1 MASFIAG
8 PGDHG
13 ESDDER
19 MTAAATA
26 VLQRR
31 LGGESHRAAVLT
43 VSASHALS
51 RTEVRRS
58 WTRKKREA
66 LSELTIGR
74 VVDACP
80 WTGAEVKRLSR
91 IFSGRLAFIPAPDR
105 DDSDAAQE
113 PGGGAG

>member
-1 MASFIAG
+1 MDSLLASG
-8 PGDHG
+8 PGDRC

-31 LGGESHRAAVLT
+31 LDGDSHRAAVVR

-51 RTEVRRS
+51 PADVQRA
-58 WTRKKREA
+58 WARKKRDA
-66 LSELTIGR
+66 LSDLTIGR

-80 WTGAEVKRLSR
+80 WTDAEVARLAR
-91 IFSGRLAFIPAPDR
+91 IFPGLSTLAAAPGR
-105 DDSDAAQE
+105 DDA
-113 PGGGAG
+113 GAG